1 MTAALWWA
9 VPLMADHYGGSAFE
23 RAWSL
28 SALVA
33 LGLVVFFGFA
43 WALGALDKDLIAQ
56 LRRKRRAQPV
66 DLSE

>member
-1 MTAALWWA
+1 MAAALWWA
-9 VPLMADHYGGSAFE
+9 VPLMADRYGGSVIE

-43 WALGALDKDLIAQ
+43 WVLGALDKDLIAQ
-56 LRRKRRAQPV
+56 VRRKRRAQPV
-66 DLSE
+66 NLSE